1 MAARSFSDR
10 DGSIAARPSSRR
22 AGEGDP
28 TRRAFALR
36 SAMGIGLAGSE
47 VLEAELCQS
56 LPLFVAHVA
65 IGAPVGE
72 RAVNADA
79 PFASRELPEEGAH
92 EPVPQPRER
101 RPDG

>member
-1 MAARSFSDR
+1 
-10 DGSIAARPSSRR
+10 
-22 AGEGDP
+22 
-28 TRRAFALR
+28 
-36 SAMGIGLAGSE
+36 MGIGLAGSE

-72 RAVNADA
+72 RAVNADG

-101 RPDG
+101 RPDGGACEHDRGEGHVERGVAPRSRSPSR